1 MGYNRKN
8 MKLTVV
14 LPAAGLLFA
23 SCTTFPIQSGLFQ
36 LSGFSLTGARTAPK
50 AVQPDPAAVG
60 KGISDPAAGAI
71 SGRALLPVQARLLAG
86 AHYFLGKTE
95 LVWAGRSYT
104 YDCTGTIL
112 AIYAYAGID
121 LADRFNHYTGNGV
134 QRLYKIM
141 RRHDLLSST
150 HFPQV
155 GDIVFW
161 DNTYDANGNGLW
173 DDPLTHAGMVV
184 AVTPSGE
191 ISYIHQNYAKGII
204 IEKMNLIHPDVYTE
218 VEGDTTVLVNSPMR
232 MRGQPPGPD
241 WLSGQLFKV
250 FGKGYLLAG

>member
-1 MGYNRKN
+1 MGKNRN
-8 MKLTVV
+8 TLRLTIV
-14 LPAAGLLFA
+14 LPAAGLLFG
-23 SCTTFPIQSGLFQ
+23 SCATFPVQSGLFQ
-36 LSGFSLTGARTAPK
+36 LSGFSLAGASGTD
-50 AVQPDPAAVG
+50 VQPDPV
-60 KGISDPAAGAI
+60 
-71 SGRALLPVQARLLAG
+71 SGNTTVVPGHALLPVQARLLAG

-95 LVWAGRSYT
+95 LVWAGRAYT

-141 RRHDLLSST
+141 NHHDLLSST
-150 HFPQV
+150 RFPQV
-155 GDIVFW
+155 GDIIFW
-161 DNTYDANGNGLW
+161 DNTYDANGDGLW
-173 DDPLTHAGMVV
+173 DDALTHAGMVV

-204 IEKMNLIHPDVYTE
+204 IEKMNLLHPSVYTE
-218 VEGDTTVLVNSPMR
+218 VEGGKTVLVNSPMR
-232 MRGQPPGPD
+232 MRGQPPGPE
-241 WLSGQLFKV
+241 WLSGQLFKA